1 MPAPAGIRPFVQ
13 IRLRPKF
20 GQISGFQPDLQNVML
35 TGKTR
40 FVYLSFH
47 AITSRCLRDLA
58 QQRVDGGT
66 RSFCEVHS
74 LHYRN
79 SHTVASSLVRN
90 TTKYC
95 SLNITINED
104 NPAPVGFANT
114 NPALAGFRNLE
125 SGTALNFIASYLLYI
140 SACRLCTFLL
150 CIAH

>member
-1 MPAPAGIRPFVQ
+1 MKSTA
-13 IRLRPKF
+13 
-20 GQISGFQPDLQNVML
+20 
-35 TGKTR
+35 
-40 FVYLSFH
+40 
-47 AITSRCLRDLA
+47 C
-58 QQRVDGGT
+58 
-66 RSFCEVHS
+66 

-95 SLNITINED
+95 PLNITINED

-140 SACRLCTFLL
+140 SAYMQIVYVSIVYYTLRCVVSHARML
-150 CIAH
+150 CIERIAVKCVVQSVINELRNAAAVFRSIVHIFRSKLR